1 MNESLHALS
10 GAYVVDALDDA
21 ERAVFEKH
29 LPTCLDCQ
37 REVASLREAT
47 ALMADDATLA
57 PPPALRDSVLAGI
70 KSIRPL
76 APETGPVTA
85 PDEASGSAVSA
96 GSGESAGSADE
107 STGAKVL
114 QLRSRRRRVATLVA
128 AAAAVVAVG
137 VGTVYQPWQDDS
149 TTTQLSAADQV
160 LAASDAQ
167 RQSIEF
173 DDGSSATVV
182 RSLKEKG
189 AVLLTRDMAA
199 PPEGK
204 AFEIWLQD
212 DTGTMVPAGMMK
224 RAGDH
229 KVLLEGDE
237 RAVTKATGVGIT
249 VEPESG
255 SEEPTTEPIALF
267 ELGKGQA

>member
-1 MNESLHALS
+1 VNESLHALS

-21 ERAVFEKH
+21 ERAVFEQH

-47 ALMADDATLA
+47 ALMADDATLT

-76 APETGPVTA
+76 APETGPATARAEPAAAEPAADETA
-85 PDEASGSAVSA
+85 PD
-96 GSGESAGSADE
+96 
-107 STGAKVL
+107 GAKVL
-114 QLRSRRRRVATLVA
+114 QLRPRRRRVATLVA

-199 PPEGK
+199 PPDGK

-237 RAVTKATGVGIT
+237 RVVTKATGVGIT

-267 ELGKGQA
+267 ELGKARA

>member
-1 MNESLHALS
+1 VNESLHALS

-76 APETGPVTA
+76 APETGPATAPAEPAADEPAAAETA
-85 PDEASGSAVSA
+85 PD
-96 GSGESAGSADE
+96 
-107 STGAKVL
+107 GAKVL
-114 QLRSRRRRVATLVA
+114 QLRPRRRRIATLVA

-199 PPEGK
+199 PPDGK

-237 RAVTKATGVGIT
+237 RVVTKATGVGIT

-267 ELGKGQA
+267 ELGKAQA

>member
-47 ALMADDATLA
+47 ALMADDATLT

-76 APETGPVTA
+76 APETGPATAPAEPAAAEPAAAETA
-85 PDEASGSAVSA
+85 PD
-96 GSGESAGSADE
+96 
-107 STGAKVL
+107 GAKVL
-114 QLRSRRRRVATLVA
+114 QLRPRRRRIATLVA

-137 VGTVYQPWQDDS
+137 GGVVYQPWQDDS

-199 PPEGK
+199 PPKGK

-237 RAVTKATGVGIT
+237 RVVTKATGVGIT

-255 SEEPTTEPIALF
+255 SDAPTTEPIALF
-267 ELGKGQA
+267 ELGQA